1 MAIFVALLRAVNVGG
16 TGKLAMSELRELC
29 EDAGFA
35 NVTTYIQS
43 GNVVFASKLT
53 VAKVRQKL
61 ETALRKKM
69 GKPVGVLLRTPAE
82 LEAIVER
89 NPFKKAAPNQ
99 VLVLFL
105 DRAASKS
112 ALAEIEIPG
121 REKLEASGREVFIHY
136 PDGMGRSKLKTPF
149 AKTATGRN
157 LNTVKKLAELSR
169 TASGHS

>member
-16 TGKLAMSELRELC
+16 TGKLPMSELRELC
-29 EDAGFA
+29 EHAGFA

-43 GNVVFASKLT
+43 GNVVFTSELAA
-53 VAKVRQKL
+53 AKVRQKL
-61 ETALRKKM
+61 ETALRTKM
-69 GKPVGVLLRTPAE
+69 GKPVGVLLRTPAQ
-82 LEAIVER
+82 LETIVKR

-105 DRAASKS
+105 DRAAPKG

-121 REKLEASGREVFIHY
+121 REKLEGSGREVFIHY

-157 LNTVKKLAELSR
+157 LNTVRKLAELSR
-169 TASGHS
+169 ASSAH